1 MPPRSNSKND
11 TRCRDRQGHTLG
23 VCPVLSRWLATP
35 FGTVRDNVPLCPAHV
50 QIRPHAVRRRLRIDA
65 ATDESERR
73 PLPAWHGQRS
83 ARRFRRCCS
92 FPPPLQPGDLPL
104 PMPTAVTLGVS
115 LPKERTGTSFL
126 WCLSEALAIRD
137 KPESSMAYNCRSA
150 VALSLTLSLVLRFR
164 QSLLRNDRPL
174 PDPLLL
180 RSSACRSG
188 CTHRARSA
196 AARRASDRGLRAVPK
211 AAIAYIRVSTQGQG
225 RSGLGLEA
233 QKDAIARFAEAEGFA
248 VAETFTEVETG
259 KGADALE
266 RRPKLAAAIKAA
278 RKLKAPVIVSKL
290 DRLSRDVHFISG
302 LMAHKVPFIVTE
314 LGADLIPSSCTCL
327 PLWPRRS
334 ALLSASA
341 PRKGLRWPSS
351 AVGGWTAGSEEA
363 QRKADEFAERVRPV
377 LAELA
382 SLSATAAAEC
392 AQDSHGG
399 GREMVSGDS
408 DPAARAAE
416 RGRVTWTRTSSAYL
430 FGSSSAL

>member
-180 RSSACRSG
+180 A
-188 CTHRARSA
+188 HRP
-196 AARRASDRGLRAVPK
+196 V
-211 AAIAYIRVSTQGQG
+211 
-225 RSGLGLEA
+225 A
-233 QKDAIARFAEAEGFA
+233 Q
-248 VAETFTEVETG
+248 
-259 KGADALE
+259 
-266 RRPKLAAAIKAA
+266 
-278 RKLKAPVIVSKL
+278 
-290 DRLSRDVHFISG
+290 DVH
-302 LMAHKVPFIVTE
+302 TE
-314 LGADLIPSSCTCL
+314 L
-327 PLWPRRS
+327 
-334 ALLSASA
+334 ALLLHVA
-341 PRKGLRWPSS
+341 PAIGS
-351 AVGGWTAGSEEA
+351 AVFQPEDRS
-363 QRKADEFAERVRPV
+363 R
-377 LAELA
+377 
-382 SLSATAAAEC
+382 
-392 AQDSHGG
+392 
-399 GREMVSGDS
+399 
-408 DPAARAAE
+408 
-416 RGRVTWTRTSSAYL
+416 
-430 FGSSSAL
+430 